1 MIFDTGR
8 FEWNNLRFKRAILI
22 RNVAQGAAIKNRKGI
37 KSFKFQ
43 FLMIFHV
50 MDRFQRSPR
59 DGNGHIPDI
68 CLRGSIFAKR
78 FSKA

>member
-22 RNVAQGAAIKNRKGI
+22 RNVAQGAVIKIRKGI

-50 MDRFQRSPR
+50 MDQFQRSPR
-59 DGNGHIPDI
+59 DGNG
-68 CLRGSIFAKR
+68 GSMTFC
-78 FSKA
+78 